1 MEIKWLGH
9 SCFVL
14 RGKEATVVTDPFD
27 PTLGYPQAIP
37 EANIVTVSHE
47 HSHHSFVA
55 AVRGNPRLIKGPGE
69 YEVANIFIY
78 GIRTFHDAERGR
90 RRGKNTAYLMEID
103 DVRVCHL
110 GDLGHVPTSEQ
121 VEELSGTDV
130 LLIPVGGVCT
140 INAAAAAET
149 ISLLEPKVVVPM
161 HFRTEAAKIE
171 LEPVE
176 HFLKEMGLI
185 KPSPQ
190 LELAVTK
197 SSLPEQTK
205 VVLLDYRG
213 TTSP

>member
-27 PTLGYPQAIP
+27 PSLGYPLAMP
-37 EANIVTVSHE
+37 EANIVTLSHE
-47 HSHHSFVA
+47 HPHHSFTA
-55 AVRGNPRLIKGPGE
+55 AVAGSPKLIKGPGE
-69 YEVANIFIY
+69 YEIANIFIY

-90 RRGKNTAYLMEID
+90 GRGKNTVYLMEID
-103 DVRVCHL
+103 DVRICHL
-110 GDLGHVPTSEQ
+110 GDLGHVPTPDQ
-121 VEELSGTDV
+121 VEELSGADV
-130 LLIPVGGVCT
+130 LLIPVGGVST
-140 INAAAAAET
+140 INATAAAET

-161 HFRTEAAKIE
+161 HFRTEAIMME

-176 HFLKEMGLI
+176 RFLKEMGLL

-190 LELAVTK
+190 PGLVLTK

-213 TTSP
+213 ATSP

>member
-27 PTLGYPQAIP
+27 SSLGYPLAMP
-37 EANIVTVSHE
+37 EANIVTLSHE
-47 HSHHSFVA
+47 HPHHSFAA
-55 AVRGNPRLIKGPGE
+55 AVAGNPKLIKGPGE

-78 GIRTFHDAERGR
+78 GIRTFHDAEQGR
-90 RRGKNTAYLMEID
+90 RRGKNTAYLIEID

-110 GDLGHVPTSEQ
+110 GDLGHVPTPDQ
-121 VEELSGTDV
+121 VEELSGVDI

-140 INAAAAAET
+140 INAAAAVET

-161 HFRTEAAKIE
+161 HFKTEAAKVE

-190 LELAVTK
+190 PGLVVTT

-205 VVLLDYRG
+205 VVLLDYRE
-213 TTSP
+213 TTAP